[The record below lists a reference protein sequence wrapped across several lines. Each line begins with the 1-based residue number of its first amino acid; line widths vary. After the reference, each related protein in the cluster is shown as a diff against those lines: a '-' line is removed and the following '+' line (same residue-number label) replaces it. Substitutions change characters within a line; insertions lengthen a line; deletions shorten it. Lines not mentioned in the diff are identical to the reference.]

1 MVFDSLLAWV
11 GCVMWA
17 MVNYVMNI
25 VTGENEETKFS
36 LFSLTGKQREYFTI
50 NIFPIFD
57 TFYFKIFFFLVST
70 LIVFLTAITA
80 AFIVI
85 NCFEYIHRCVKV
97 SIDWLYTDDILFLFR
112 LPSVAFSATGGV
124 CCPPPTPLWSRWRVK
139 ACQPTHRLVRCNQRL
154 SFDCLVYVL

>member
-1 MVFDSLLAWV
+1 
-11 GCVMWA
+11 
-17 MVNYVMNI
+17 MVNYLINM

-36 LFSLTGKQREYFTI
+36 LFSLTGEQREYFTI

-85 NCFEYIHRCVKV
+85 KCFEYIHRCVKASKRGICCYRRCV
-97 SIDWLYTDDILFLFR
+97 
-112 LPSVAFSATGGV
+112 LPPSYSTVVKVEGEGL
-124 CCPPPTPLWSRWRVK
+124 PTYSQ
-139 ACQPTHRLVRCNQRL
+139 ACKM
-154 SFDCLVYVL
+154 